1 MEWDTDADETDRTED
16 DIDFFTSDDKNEK
29 PSGTSNIPWSSVA
42 KSIKKSSFIFG
53 MSLDFAKDWQNIC
66 DSAIMLIL

>member
-29 PSGTSNIPWSSVA
+29 PSGTSNIPWSSAA
-42 KSIKKSSFIFG
+42 KSIKKSPFIFG
-53 MSLDFAKDWQNIC
+53 MSFDFAKDWQNIC